1 MLKADFQTLQGG
13 ISATKQ
19 LPLHPFLM
27 IIKKAFFAALALAF
41 PLMSATAQETGIT
54 SPYSRYGLGL
64 LGHNQTGFN
73 SSMAGVGIG
82 TARGNEVNPIN
93 PASYGQIDSLS
104 FIFDIGASL
113 QQSRYT
119 SGKAHVNATTATL
132 DYATIGWKAARNLGM
147 SIGVMPF
154 SSVGYNTAA
163 TKTISENYSHADDVS
178 ATSSYKGTGGLHKVY
193 LGAGW
198 KPWRYI
204 SVGANVG
211 FLWGNMGH
219 VSSITYSDAS
229 VTSSMRNYNSKV
241 RSYSVEAGLQAYIP
255 LGKTDRLTLGANYSL
270 GHNVNCD
277 ALMVVGSDSTT
288 VEDAYQLPHTIG
300 AGLSWEHKGRLRLA
314 ADYELQK
321 WGDCRSPW
329 LSIDAQGHETFAS
342 NKGYLRNSHRI
353 ALGFEYRP
361 MKKGTTWHEY
371 VTYRCGFALTTPYA
385 DVVKPGTTALDK
397 GPTSYLATAG
407 VNLPIMNVF
416 GGRCSVNAALQYER
430 VQPAFAGQIKE
441 NYFRLCIGVNFNE
454 EWFTKWK
461 VR

>member
-1 MLKADFQTLQGG
+1 MT
-13 ISATKQ
+13 
-19 LPLHPFLM
+19 
-27 IIKKAFFAALALAF
+27 IKKALITALAAAM
-41 PLMSATAQETGIT
+41 PLFSATAQDTGIT

-64 LGHNQTGFN
+64 QGHSQTGFN

-82 TARGNEVNPIN
+82 TARGNEVNPLN
-93 PASYGQIDSLS
+93 PASYARIDSLS

-113 QQSRYT
+113 QRSRYV
-119 SGKAHVNATTATL
+119 SGKAHVGATTATL
-132 DYATIGWKAARNLGM
+132 DYATIGWKAARHLGM
-147 SIGVMPF
+147 SLGVMPF
-154 SSVGYNTAA
+154 SRVGYSTASS
-163 TKTISENYSHADDVS
+163 KTISESYSHSDDVS
-178 ATSSYKGTGGLHKVY
+178 ATSTYNGSGGLHKVY

-198 KPWRYI
+198 MPCRYI
-204 SVGANVG
+204 SVGANAG
-211 FLWGNMGH
+211 FLWGEINH

-229 VTSSMRNYNSKV
+229 VASSTRAYYSKI
-241 RSYSVEAGLQAYIP
+241 RSYTVDAGLQAYIP

-270 GHNVNCD
+270 GHDVNRE
-277 ALMVVGSDSTT
+277 ALMTVGTDSST
-288 VEDAYQLPHTIG
+288 VGNAYELPHTIG
-300 AGLSWEHKGRLRLA
+300 AGLSWEHKGRMRIA

-321 WGDCRSPW
+321 WGECRSPW
-329 LSIDAQGHETFAS
+329 LSIDAQGNETFAATTG
-342 NKGYLRNSHRI
+342 NLRDSHRM
-353 ALGFEYRP
+353 AFGFEYRP
-361 MKKGTTWHEY
+361 MKKGTKWSEY

-385 DVVKPGTTALDK
+385 NVVKSGTSTLDK

-430 VQPAFAGQIKE
+430 IQPAFAGQIKE